1 MWHGEE
7 VKATRAPL
15 GLSDADTGNH
25 TQPTAP
31 GFVLGIQGPEE
42 LRTDEISFKPR
53 ETFMQKKK
61 KKKSTWTAE
70 RKCER

>member
-61 KKKSTWTAE
+61 KIYLDRREKM
-70 RKCER
+70 